1 MVQARR
7 LQCTHHVRVNPMER
21 LTRLVGG
28 VLLAIGAVVAV
39 HTIIEPLYH
48 VSSAASPYSP
58 MWRIIDPLE
67 ALAVVLGVIGGYL
80 RTRSVAHDG
89 AAPITRE
96 CLAAHA
102 LFYWSSHKCVHD
114 SAPAGRPR
122 RGKRVR
128 MRSCQ
133 LTSGEVVCRSVDG
146 RLRGPRF

>member
-1 MVQARR
+1 
-7 LQCTHHVRVNPMER
+7 MER

-102 LFYWSSHKCVHD
+102 LFYGSSHKCVHD